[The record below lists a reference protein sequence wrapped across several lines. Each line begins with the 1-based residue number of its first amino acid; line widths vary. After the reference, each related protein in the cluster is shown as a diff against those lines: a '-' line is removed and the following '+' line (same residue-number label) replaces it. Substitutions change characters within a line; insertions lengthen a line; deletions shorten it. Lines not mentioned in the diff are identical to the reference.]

1 MKMTK
6 KFISIVIVPNWK
18 TNFHTINLP
27 QKAVRL
33 TIGAAVVFSIIFVF
47 FLLDYFSMTVTK
59 AKYKEL
65 VKEAAGQ
72 KELIANYENSI
83 AQMKETI
90 TNFESYARKIN
101 VLAGVQSP
109 ESIKGEPG
117 LGGGEK
123 SDQVLNPSGAREISP
138 GAIQAI
144 KQRAES
150 VEKNLNYMLHF
161 FENQNITLATTPTI
175 WPTMGWVSSSF
186 GPRVDPFTGRNAFHF
201 GLDIATNM
209 NNPVVATANGV
220 VVQVG
225 SDKYKGFYVSIS
237 HGNGFSTEYWHLQKY
252 VVKAG
257 QKLDRGQIIG
267 YVGKTGKALG
277 PHLHYEVHLNGKA
290 INPVDYIIEEQ

>member
-1 MKMTK
+1 MSK

-18 TNFHTINLP
+18 TNFRTITIP

-33 TIGAAVVFSIIFVF
+33 IIGAAVAFVVFFVF

-65 VKEAAGQ
+65 VKETAAQ
-72 KELIANYENSI
+72 KELIANYETTI

-90 TNFESYARKIN
+90 SNFENYARKIN
-101 VLAGVQSP
+101 ILAGIQSP
-109 ESIKGEPG
+109 ENIKGEPG

-123 SDQVLNPSGAREISP
+123 IDLSVNSKQNRELSP

-150 VEKNLNYMLHF
+150 VEKNLSYMLHF
-161 FENQNITLATTPTI
+161 FENQSTTLATTPTI
-175 WPTMGWVSSSF
+175 WPTVGWVSSSF
-186 GPRVDPFTGRNAFHF
+186 GPRIDPFTGQNAFHS
-201 GLDIATNM
+201 GLDIATNL

-220 VVQVG
+220 VVSVG
-225 SDKYKGFYVSIS
+225 FDKYKGNYVSIS

-252 VVKAG
+252 VVRPG
-257 QKLDRGQIIG
+257 QKVERGQLIG

-277 PHLHYEVHLNGKA
+277 PHLHYEVHLNGKP
-290 INPVDYIIEEQ
+290 INPIDYIIEE